1 MSSMQNLS
9 PKGKAQGHAEKTKVF
24 PWRSHNTNLS
34 SFLLPTSGPN
44 TKATQQMQHIR
55 QTNPI
60 PAKHRR
66 NPPNPNEANYQDYN
80 TQKLSLIQKIPQ
92 VQIETHQDA
101 DKAAQQAI
109 HMQIHSL
116 PNLAEKQEKIGKT
129 KTGLMWPSSYAK
141 SHPSAPLLDSF
152 ASQGCP
158 VDCGPDWTEEQLIEA
173 LQHYK
178 SVNETTNKQ
187 APN

>member
-1 MSSMQNLS
+1 MKCHREIRKLASKSGSTETSLGSIMSSMQNLS

-24 PWRSHNTNLS
+24 PWRRHNTNIS

-44 TKATQQMQHIR
+44 TKATQQMQRIR

-66 NPPNPNEANYQDYN
+66 NPPHPNPPPARVEADYQDYN
-80 TQKLSLIQKIPQ
+80 TQKLAPIQKIPQ

-109 HMQIHSL
+109 HTRINS
-116 PNLAEKQEKIGKT
+116 
-129 KTGLMWPSSYAK
+129 PSIERRL
-141 SHPSAPLLDSF
+141 SALS
-152 ASQGCP
+152 
-158 VDCGPDWTEEQLIEA
+158 I
-173 LQHYK
+173 
-178 SVNETTNKQ
+178 
-187 APN
+187 

>member
-24 PWRSHNTNLS
+24 PWRRHNTNIS

-44 TKATQQMQHIR
+44 TKATQQMQRIR

-66 NPPNPNEANYQDYN
+66 NPPHPNPPPARVEADYQDYN
-80 TQKLSLIQKIPQ
+80 TQKLAPIQKIPQ

-109 HMQIHSL
+109 HTRIHSL
-116 PNLAEKQEKIGKT
+116 PNLAEQQEKIGKT

-141 SHPSAPLLDSF
+141 SHPVLKSIDFIIMISLLF
-152 ASQGCP
+152 
-158 VDCGPDWTEEQLIEA
+158 
-173 LQHYK
+173 
-178 SVNETTNKQ
+178 
-187 APN
+187 